1 MSWSSKLF
9 QAINKWKWRVFSR
22 PTNLNARNFFLEIDG
37 KIMKNTGDL
46 RDLPLLK
53 LNECIDLHQNTS
65 GICTSNVLILCSY
78 SILLMK
84 VTRCGAGS
92 VEGLKNELRIKQ
104 THSKN
109 PIDLG
114 SVPHSHPRQARQNQV
129 FSTRTH
135 IRPGRRTIFKTRH
148 VLDLYS
154 PMRTLCSYSLKGS
167 YLQWKRQVGHR
178 WGRSTDEDNFMRFV
192 FWYIFHGHRLWF

>member
-1 MSWSSKLF
+1 MSWNSKLF
-9 QAINKWKWRVFSR
+9 QTINKWKWRVFSR

-37 KIMKNTGDL
+37 QIMKNTGDL

-53 LNECIDLHQNTS
+53 LNECIDLHQNPS
-65 GICTSNVLILCSY
+65 GICTLNVLILCSY

-92 VEGLKNELRIKQ
+92 VEGLKKELRIKQ
-104 THSKN
+104 THSKKSN
-109 PIDLG
+109 RSGIAPPI
-114 SVPHSHPRQARQNQV
+114 SSTWSTAETRV
-129 FSTRTH
+129 FSTTTH
-135 IRPGRRTIFKTRH
+135 IGPGRRTSFKTRH

-154 PMRTLCSYSLKGS
+154 PMRTLCSYSLNGS

-178 WGRSTDEDNFMRFV
+178 WGRSTDEDNFMKFSFLVHLSRS
-192 FWYIFHGHRLWF
+192 